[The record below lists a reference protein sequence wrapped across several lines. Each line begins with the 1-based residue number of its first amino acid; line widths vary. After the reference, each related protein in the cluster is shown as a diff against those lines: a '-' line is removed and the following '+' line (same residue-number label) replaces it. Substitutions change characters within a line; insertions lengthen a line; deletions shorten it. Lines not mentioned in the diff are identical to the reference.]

1 VLDFYSSSCLHCA
14 FIFIDYNLTGQSS
27 SITTLKQTY
36 TKQIDELTTALAE
49 YKSRALNAEATLD
62 ESQSSTTRV
71 KELEAE
77 LKEKSMLLTK
87 VRQEAVTLN
96 EHLIQALRRLRKFS
110 ADPISSTSNADGRG
124 SSPSYVDR
132 RLVTNIL
139 LQFLTTP
146 RADRKRYEMLNLL
159 GSILGWG
166 DEERGQAGLQRATG
180 GSGSPMSVSGS
191 GTPRLMGKS
200 TDDEKGDEVCGSP
213 SSVLFQL
220 TCLAW

>member
-1 VLDFYSSSCLHCA
+1 M
-14 FIFIDYNLTGQSS
+14 
-27 SITTLKQTY
+27 
-36 TKQIDELTTALAE
+36 AE

-62 ESQSSTTRV
+62 ETQSSSTRV

-77 LKEKSMLLTK
+77 LKEKSILLTK

-110 ADPISSTSNADGRG
+110 ADPISSSANADGRG
-124 SSPSYVDR
+124 GTATSSPSYVDR

-139 LQFLTTP
+139 LQFITTP

-166 DEERGQAGLQRATG
+166 DEEREKAGLQRA
-180 GSGSPMSVSGS
+180 GSSSPLSTSGS
-191 GTPRLMGKS
+191 GTPKLKGKS
-200 TDDEKGDEVCGSP
+200 GDDEKGDDVRISFY
-213 SSVLFQL
+213 SLRK
-220 TCLAW
+220 